1 MTFYMYVS
9 NVFIRV
15 SPQKNQYYTYVSKFF
30 FASVSNQNLSSSSFF
45 GSTFLSSFLPWIDQ
59 YPSLS
64 FLKID
69 TIKRIT
75 FSLLLCIQYYQ
86 TPLLVVMLY
95 VLCVCWKVKSGLKKN
110 YLHRCCNYLILFYY
124 EIFSNCVVCTL
135 GSLALNTKKSSIVN
149 NNNIK
154 LSLLGALKLA

>member
-75 FSLLLCIQYYQ
+75 FSLLCLQYYQ
-86 TPLLVVMLY
+86 TPLLGTQQLCY
-95 VLCVCWKVKSGLKKN
+95 ILCVYWKV
-110 YLHRCCNYLILFYY
+110 
-124 EIFSNCVVCTL
+124 VVCSDKTL
-135 GSLALNTKKSSIVN
+135 CYKSLFGK
-149 NNNIK
+149 
-154 LSLLGALKLA
+154 LKLASSILFILGY

>member
-75 FSLLLCIQYYQ
+75 FSLLCLQYYQ
-86 TPLLVVMLY
+86 TPLLGSSY
-95 VLCVCWKVKSGLKKN
+95 VIYYVFIGKQYLVCSDKTLCYKS
-110 YLHRCCNYLILFYY
+110 LF
-124 EIFSNCVVCTL
+124 
-135 GSLALNTKKSSIVN
+135 GK
-149 NNNIK
+149 
-154 LSLLGALKLA
+154 LKLASSILFILGYLSQHKQC